1 MAFVLT
7 ETVIMNVV
15 LTLIIAIMGMWTYMK
30 KKSMLS
36 LYIGAAFALFFVS
49 HVLTLLGYGN
59 AGIVILPLRGIGYLV
74 IVYGLYVRLTR
85 KR

>member
-15 LTLIIAIMGMWTYMK
+15 LTLVISIMGVWTYMK

-36 LYIGAAFALFFVS
+36 LYVGVAFVFFLVS
-49 HVLTLLGYGN
+49 HILTLLGYGN
-59 AGIVILPLRGIGYLV
+59 VGMVILPLRGIGYLV
-74 IVYGLYVRLTR
+74 IVYGLYVRLRR